1 MDNKVYNLDELLKE
15 IADDANKLFNE
26 CCDEWN
32 KASMRRKIIDIIWK
46 VYDGEFKE
54 LDQK

>member
-54 LDQK
+54 LD